1 MEAHETARL
10 NELARKAKETEL
22 TPDEKAEQKALREK
36 FLVGF
41 RRNLQAQ
48 LDNIYIVD
56 EDGTEH
62 KLQKKKK

>member
-1 MEAHETARL
+1 MEKQEMDRL
-10 NELARKAKETEL
+10 NELGRKTKDGTI
-22 TPDEKAEQKALREK
+22 TPEEKAEQKILREK

-56 EDGTEH
+56 ENGNER
-62 KLQKKKK
+62 KLKKKGE